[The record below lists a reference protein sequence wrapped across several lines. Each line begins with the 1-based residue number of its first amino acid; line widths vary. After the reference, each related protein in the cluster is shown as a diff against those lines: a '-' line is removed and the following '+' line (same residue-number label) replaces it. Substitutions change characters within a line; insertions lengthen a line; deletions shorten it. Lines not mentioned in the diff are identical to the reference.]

1 MGAGAYSFRV
11 PLRLPAFEALKL
23 LVGIDD
29 YGSLSA
35 AARFVQMSQPNASRA
50 IRELERR
57 FALPLVERSPNG
69 STLTAQGTVLVHW
82 ARQILVDVEKLLT
95 IAEGLRAES
104 GAHLTVTASI
114 TVAEHLMPLWLAR
127 FRAQYPDVT
136 IYLQARNSTQVI
148 DEVRGGLCDVGFI
161 ESPHPVHGL
170 HSTEVGRDELVV
182 VVDPNH
188 PWARRR
194 TPLTAAELAATPL
207 LVREPGSGTRTTIEL
222 ALQDYDIA
230 TPLLELGSA
239 SAIRTSVLNGVGP
252 AVLSTL
258 AVAEHVRIGA
268 LRIVAVEDL
277 HMSRPLRAV
286 WQGSRRLEGTAAT
299 LLKLVFSEPP

>member
-148 DEVRGGLCDVGFI
+148 DEVRSGLCDVGFI
-161 ESPHPVHGL
+161 ESPHPVRGL

-258 AVAEHVRIGA
+258 AVAEHVRTGA

-277 HMSRPLRAV
+277 HMLRSLRAV